1 MKKKYRSPDIYKQIK
16 YKDMNLPSPE
26 GFIFLAKTIFRIHF
40 NVKNFTF
47 EDKYHLMKINSLQIE
62 IDGIDKE
69 ILRYLMEDAR
79 KPILQIA
86 AKIGISGAAIHQRLR
101 KLEQAGVIAGSKFIV
116 DTKVL
121 GYSTMAFIGI
131 YLDKASSNPEAV
143 KDLKKIPEVLEC
155 HYTTGNWSILIKV
168 ICRDNEH
175 LMQLLNDKIQPI
187 SGVSRTETFISL
199 QQQLERQIQL

>member
-1 MKKKYRSPDIYKQIK
+1 
-16 YKDMNLPSPE
+16 
-26 GFIFLAKTIFRIHF
+26 
-40 NVKNFTF
+40 
-47 EDKYHLMKINSLQIE
+47 MKINSLQVE

-86 AKIGISGAAIHQRLR
+86 GKIGISGAAIHQRLR

-116 DTKVL
+116 NTRVL
-121 GYSTMAFIGI
+121 GYSTMAFVGI

-143 KDLKKIPEVLEC
+143 KELRKIPEVLEC
-155 HYTTGNWSILIKV
+155 HYTTGNWSIFIKI

-175 LMQLLNDKIQPI
+175 LMQLLNKKIQPI
-187 SGVSRTETFISL
+187 PGVSRTETFISL
-199 QQQLERQIQL
+199 DQQIERQIQL